1 MRDEKGF
8 SLAEVLVAFLILT
21 LVITVSFTAF
31 VERNKRLQQAAEIV
45 LAYQVLGNE
54 AEWWRRV
61 PFNNVNNGT
70 AFYSSKVALAPF
82 EPVSTIVKVEKTK
95 PGLKL
100 VTLILRWHHNEREAK
115 LGLVRVYTGGSNLW

>member
-21 LVITVSFTAF
+21 VVITISFAAF
-31 VERNKRLQQAAEIV
+31 LERNKRLQQAAEIV

-61 PFNNVNNGT
+61 PFKNVNTG
-70 AFYSSKVALAPF
+70 AGFYSDTTALAPL
-82 EPVSTIVKVEKTK
+82 EPFATIVKVETPK
-95 PGLKL
+95 PGMKL
-100 VTLILRWHHNEREAK
+100 VTLTLRWHHNEREAK
-115 LGLVRVYTGGSNLW
+115 LGLVRTYTGGSNLW

>member
-31 VERNKRLQQAAEIV
+31 LERNKRLQQAAEIV

-61 PFNNVNNGT
+61 PFNNVNTGT
-70 AFYSSKVALAPF
+70 AFYSDTTALAPL
-82 EPVSTIVKVEKTK
+82 EPFSTIVKVELTK

-100 VTLILRWHHNEREAK
+100 VTLTLRWHNGEREAK
-115 LGLVRVYTGGSNLW
+115 LGLVRVFTGGSNLW